1 MSLWLFLTNSLKAR
15 VVSYNI
21 LQERLDAAIVTAHD
35 AGNYILLQE
44 TSNIRVSAKGLNDS
58 VSDTDIA
65 VEKLIFNNLQKSFP
79 GDRFLGEE
87 QGERGSG
94 NGGRWII
101 DPIDGTD
108 NYIRSIPNF
117 TISIAYEDSSG
128 NLSLGV
134 VYNPVQKELFSA
146 VKGCGA
152 FINGRTINVSGITDP
167 SSAVSIIAPPRKSYE
182 RTSDYFRLME
192 DIFLNTRDVRRFGS
206 AALELCYVACGRVEA
221 YYEMGLKYYDIA
233 AGMVVLKEA
242 GGRYSSFSHS
252 ENLIENGNIL
262 ATNGYLHD
270 WYSEKI
276 HDNMGV

>member
-1 MSLWLFLTNSLKAR
+1 
-15 VVSYNI
+15 VSYNI